1 MTTRSSPS
9 QSNQPA
15 IAFTQAIPSAEP
27 LSGIIPAIGLA
38 SAVGPAP
45 AIGPGPEENTGPAG
59 PPGHSDDSTPQL
71 PTAPRA
77 EEGAAGG
84 GSYGDPGFD
93 LVHAA
98 VSARPLEEVVQLVTL
113 MEESPEYAQ
122 TVVAVLRAVAV
133 TRSVDDVAHLIA
145 ELTRPPRGADS
156 ADETIRAA
164 VEGRC
169 VEDVTRLMAL
179 LHQTPLE
186 PHCGQAAVRAAATG
200 RPVEEL
206 VELIGRLAQQQ
217 VREPYGVQ
225 PELISRPAA
234 QGTMASVALAPVP
247 EVFPVADSKLILGL
261 RGRRTVR
268 IRRDR
273 PPAPPK
279 RPVFWPSWLAAAA
292 LVVCGAACFP
302 LHRQGTTSSIYVAT
316 LGASG
321 ACVVLA
327 VLLALRATVPMLMAG
342 VALPA
347 TLAAAG
353 LLEGRIH
360 SAGLS
365 RALHITVAPP
375 WSAGLTAVCASLASL
390 AALLLLLMV
399 QVADRYPA
407 PRPVAEASRVT
418 E

>member
-27 LSGIIPAIGLA
+27 LSGTTP
-38 SAVGPAP
+38 AVGPAP
-45 AIGPGPEENTGPAG
+45 ALGPGPEENTGPAG
-59 PPGHSDDSTPQL
+59 PTGHSDDSTPQL
-71 PTAPRA
+71 PMAPRA

-84 GSYGDPGFD
+84 GSYGDPVLD

-98 VSARPLEEVVQLVTL
+98 VSARPLEEVVRLVTL

-133 TRSVDDVAHLIA
+133 TRSVDDVARLVA
-145 ELTRPPRGADS
+145 ELTRPPREADS

-217 VREPYGVQ
+217 VPEPDGVQ
-225 PELISRPAA
+225 PEQISGSAA
-234 QGTMASVALAPVP
+234 QDATASAPTAP
-247 EVFPVADSKLILGL
+247 APDVFPAADSKLILGL

-302 LHRQGTTSSIYVAT
+302 LHRQGTTSSVYVTT
-316 LGASG
+316 LGVSG

-327 VLLALRATVPMLMAG
+327 VLLALRTTVPMLMAG

-365 RALHITVAPP
+365 RALHITLAPP

-399 QVADRYPA
+399 QVADRYPV

>member
-1 MTTRSSPS
+1 MTTRSSPFP
-9 QSNQPA
+9 SNQPA

-27 LSGIIPAIGLA
+27 LSGT
-38 SAVGPAP
+38 SP

-59 PPGHSDDSTPQL
+59 PTGHSDDSTPHL
-71 PTAPRA
+71 PTAPRS

-84 GSYGDPGFD
+84 GSYGDPVLD

-98 VSARPLEEVVQLVTL
+98 VSARPLEEVVRLVTL

-133 TRSVDDVAHLIA
+133 TRSVDDVARLVA
-145 ELTRPPRGADS
+145 ELTRPPREADS

-164 VEGRC
+164 IEGRC

-179 LHQTPLE
+179 LHQTPLG

-206 VELIGRLAQQQ
+206 VELIGRLARQ
-217 VREPYGVQ
+217 PYGVQ
-225 PELISRPAA
+225 PEQISGSTA
-234 QGTMASVALAPVP
+234 QDAMASAALAPVP
-247 EVFPVADSKLILGL
+247 DVFPAADSRLTLGL

-268 IRRDR
+268 IRRHR

-321 ACVVLA
+321 ACVLLA
-327 VLLALRATVPMLMAG
+327 VLLALRTTVPMLMAG

-365 RALHITVAPP
+365 RALHITLAPP
-375 WSAGLTAVCASLASL
+375 WSAGLTAACASLASL

>member
-1 MTTRSSPS
+1 
-9 QSNQPA
+9 
-15 IAFTQAIPSAEP
+15 
-27 LSGIIPAIGLA
+27 
-38 SAVGPAP
+38 
-45 AIGPGPEENTGPAG
+45 
-59 PPGHSDDSTPQL
+59 
-71 PTAPRA
+71 
-77 EEGAAGG
+77 
-84 GSYGDPGFD
+84 
-93 LVHAA
+93 
-98 VSARPLEEVVQLVTL
+98 
-113 MEESPEYAQ
+113 
-122 TVVAVLRAVAV
+122 
-133 TRSVDDVAHLIA
+133 
-145 ELTRPPRGADS
+145 
-156 ADETIRAA
+156 
-164 VEGRC
+164 
-169 VEDVTRLMAL
+169 
-179 LHQTPLE
+179 
-186 PHCGQAAVRAAATG
+186 GQAAVRAAATG